1 MTELLEFISGL
12 LDGAS
17 FVALAL
23 SLGGIAC
30 TLVVLRPIHDQDPV
44 VLSASDMLLKVSVL
58 SLCAMAGLRVLQL
71 ALKALALSDVL
82 GSLGVQAF
90 VQTRL
95 FRFGTSGIL
104 LALGMAGSVARVRR
118 DVSRRFPWSV
128 VLLMAGL
135 FLVNEAWLSHAASRL
150 DNQGPLMVATM
161 VHVCGATVWAG
172 GVAHMVLLWRMTRK
186 KHAGRWPCMVAR
198 FSPLGMGCVGLIVG
212 PGVFLWWHYVGG
224 WAGLIGTGYG
234 NMLLVKI
241 VLFVGVLA
249 LATISLLSARQW
261 AKGKAA
267 DVLFSHVP
275 SYLEVEMLLAGV
287 LLFAAVSLTGYPPSV
302 NVTEETVTFSEIR
315 VMYDPKFPRLLGP
328 ERILIDA
335 PELTDLATGEIGKK
349 EDVSWD
355 RFTHN
360 ISGVIIL
367 ATGIVALLEQ
377 WGGVPWARLWPLM
390 FLGFS
395 PLIFVFANSDHWPLG
410 PVGFMASV
418 QNPEVIQH
426 WFAAMLVFGLG
437 WFEWLV
443 RTQASG
449 RRSFQFVFPLL
460 CIAGG
465 MILLTHSHGVMER
478 KQEFLIQG
486 THVSIGV
493 LAVLM
498 GCARW
503 LEIRLPA
510 PHNRLPGL
518 LSLLAMVLVGF
529 VLLFYIKPGAV
540 VL

>member
-1 MTELLEFISGL
+1 M
-12 LDGAS
+12 
-17 FVALAL
+17 
-23 SLGGIAC
+23 
-30 TLVVLRPIHDQDPV
+30 
-44 VLSASDMLLKVSVL
+44 
-58 SLCAMAGLRVLQL
+58 
-71 ALKALALSDVL
+71 
-82 GSLGVQAF
+82 
-90 VQTRL
+90 
-95 FRFGTSGIL
+95 
-104 LALGMAGSVARVRR
+104 
-118 DVSRRFPWSV
+118 
-128 VLLMAGL
+128 
-135 FLVNEAWLSHAASRL
+135 
-150 DNQGPLMVATM
+150 
-161 VHVCGATVWAG
+161 
-172 GVAHMVLLWRMTRK
+172 
-186 KHAGRWPCMVAR
+186 
-198 FSPLGMGCVGLIVG
+198 
-212 PGVFLWWHYVGG
+212 
-224 WAGLIGTGYG
+224 
-234 NMLLVKI
+234 
-241 VLFVGVLA
+241 LA

-410 PVGFMASV
+410 SIGFMASV

-465 MILLTHSHGVMER
+465 HDPVDPFPWGD
-478 KQEFLIQG
+478 G
-486 THVSIGV
+486 TKTGIPDSRHARLDRSPCRLDGLCALAGDPSAGAAQSSPRPAFVAGDGAGRIRV
-493 LAVLM
+493 AVLYKTRRSGPLKRVEVYHM
-498 GCARW
+498 RKYRRIW
-503 LEIRLPA
+503 TRS
-510 PHNRLPGL
+510 
-518 LSLLAMVLVGF
+518 SLRRVE
-529 VLLFYIKPGAV
+529 
-540 VL
+540 